1 MPLIAR
7 IAVITFTALLV
18 AACGGDDTKRAGG
31 APVMKAK
38 VLKLA
43 NGNSE
48 TEALQAFIDKVSE
61 LSDGR
66 LRVEPANDWRHGD
79 KQYEK
84 RLIEDVAAGKADL
97 GWVGSRALATA
108 GVKSFEPL
116 NAPFLLDSYEIEDQV
131 LRSDA
136 TKRMLA
142 DLDSLR
148 VTGLSVLPG
157 PLRFLQVDREVI
169 GAGDLAGL
177 RIAGINSTVQKA
189 ALNAIG
195 TKPVVIAA
203 GDSIEGLDGIEST
216 AVAIH
221 GNGYYTTAKYTLADM
236 PLWPRP
242 YVMFANPAAWNGL
255 TDGDR
260 ELLMQAM
267 DEARSDMLADTVQRE
282 EAAFAGM
289 CKDGNHAVA
298 LGAAERARLQ
308 QAVEPLLAELRNDP
322 ATHDAMAA
330 IEPLGAGQTPYAAT
344 CPAIGDGPPAA
355 LEGTFEATMRKSE
368 PGAESI
374 DDFTEYGM
382 NSIDMV
388 LDLSDGRAVL
398 KLKGPDGPE
407 VGFDE
412 AYTVF
417 RDVIKSG
424 DGGSARFELDG
435 RRLRFTDV
443 NAPPDG
449 QFVWERTWIKTR

>member
-1 MPLIAR
+1 MSLIAR
-7 IAVITFTALLV
+7 IAIIAFTALLLG
-18 AACGGDDTKRAGG
+18 ACGGDDTQRTGG
-31 APVMKAK
+31 APVTKAK

-43 NGNSE
+43 NGNGE
-48 TEALQAFIDKVSE
+48 TEALQVFIDKVAE

-66 LRVEPANDWRHGD
+66 LRVEPVNDWRQGD

-97 GWVGSRALATA
+97 GWAGSRALATV

-136 TKRMLA
+136 TKGMLA
-142 DLDSLR
+142 DLDSLG
-148 VTGLSVLPG
+148 VTGLAVLPG
-157 PLRFLQVDREVI
+157 PLRFLQVDREVA
-169 GAGDLAGL
+169 GAGELAGL
-177 RIAGINSTVQKA
+177 RIAGINSAIQKA
-189 ALNAIG
+189 ALNAMG
-195 TKPVVIAA
+195 TRPVVIAA
-203 GDSIEGLDGIEST
+203 GDSIDGLDGIEST
-216 AVAIH
+216 AFAIH

-242 YVMFANPAAWNGL
+242 YVMFANPAAWDEL
-255 TDGDR
+255 SDADR
-260 ELLMQAM
+260 KLVLQAM
-267 DEARSDMLADTVQRE
+267 DEARPDMLASTVERE

-289 CKDGNHAVA
+289 CTDGNHAVA
-298 LGAAERARLQ
+298 LGAAVRARFQ

-344 CPAIGDGPPAA
+344 CPATGDGPPAA
-355 LEGTFEATMRKSE
+355 LEGTFEATIRNSE

-374 DDFTEYGM
+374 GDFAEYGV

-388 LDLSDGRAVL
+388 LELSDGRAVL
-398 KLKGPDGPE
+398 KQKGPDGWE
-407 VGFDE
+407 VGLDE

-424 DGGSARFELDG
+424 DGGSARYELDG

-449 QFVWERTWIKTR
+449 QFIWERTWIKTR